1 MLRMAIY
8 PVSDTSGEDA
18 QRRSLERHGRKSR
31 FDAEASCD
39 LVAYS
44 PPPPATLGAQPPI
57 IAPCG
62 DVVPASCRRSEVRR
76 ARGSIGQP
84 QRPSCGTSPRLE
96 RVRGR
101 YAPASDTTMT
111 VGRISTRASWG
122 WRSGLANTHAL
133 SSRAWL
139 QRAVI
144 LGAALLVGGLAAKHP
159 NYAVGLA
166 AVMLVTLLA
175 FIAPVTHLTILIA
188 LTTIVPYPIEG
199 QYHLGGAGA
208 GNAGLQASDLFLL
221 TGLLRA
227 AIVLPR
233 LRLTRRQVAVV
244 ALVAISC
251 LITIFEA
258 WQGFHAGQSLSN
270 VGAEFRYLAGGL
282 VFVLVAMTTLED
294 HGAHRRV
301 LKALALLG
309 LALGLWGI
317 AQWTLGLSFN
327 NDFGVRSGVSLTTG
341 GVGQLQGGLFVYPVA
356 VTLAVAVLAS
366 RALRTWRQ
374 RAIVWVILALN
385 AVSLL
390 LTFERTFWV
399 ATAVAILLVAI
410 RSGRRRRVR
419 ALLSL
424 GVSLVIGVS
433 VLAAVSPNTL
443 LTAEQRLLSIGQ
455 YQTDLS
461 VRYRNVESGF
471 VLAKIRA
478 KPLLGWGLA
487 DTIFWGQPWTQTPPA
502 PESYTHVGYLWLLWR
517 EGILGTGVL
526 LLLLGLSCVWPGRA
540 RDGDTITAVKVG
552 AQISLVA
559 MLIVNVTFPVFSQ
572 GSQAV
577 YMVGFLVAYC
587 AVSSLP
593 RRTPLPR
600 RGALAAAPALTAGH

>member
-1 MLRMAIY
+1 
-8 PVSDTSGEDA
+8 
-18 QRRSLERHGRKSR
+18 
-31 FDAEASCD
+31 
-39 LVAYS
+39 
-44 PPPPATLGAQPPI
+44 
-57 IAPCG
+57 
-62 DVVPASCRRSEVRR
+62 
-76 ARGSIGQP
+76 
-84 QRPSCGTSPRLE
+84 
-96 RVRGR
+96 
-101 YAPASDTTMT
+101 
-111 VGRISTRASWG
+111 
-122 WRSGLANTHAL
+122 
-133 SSRAWL
+133 
-139 QRAVI
+139 
-144 LGAALLVGGLAAKHP
+144 
-159 NYAVGLA
+159 
-166 AVMLVTLLA
+166 MLVMLLA

-244 ALVAISC
+244 ALVAVSC
-251 LITIFEA
+251 VITIYEA
-258 WQGFHAGQSLSN
+258 WQGFHAGQGLSN
-270 VGAEFRYLAGGL
+270 VGAEFRYLAGGV

-294 HGAHRRV
+294 RGAHRRV
-301 LKALALLG
+301 LRALALLG
-309 LALGLWGI
+309 LGLGLWGI
-317 AQWTLGLSFN
+317 AQWTLGISFN

-366 RALRTWRQ
+366 GASRTWRQ
-374 RAIVWVILALN
+374 RAIVGAILALN

-399 ATAVAILLVAI
+399 ATAAAILLVAA
-410 RSGRRRRVR
+410 RSGRRRRLR

-424 GVSLVIGVS
+424 ALSLVIGVS

-443 LTAEQRLLSIGQ
+443 LTAEQRLTSIGQ

-487 DTIFWGQPWTQTPPA
+487 DTIYWGQPWTQTPPS
-502 PESYTHVGYLWLLWR
+502 PESYTHVGYFWMVWR
-517 EGILGTGVL
+517 EGVLGAGVI
-526 LLLLGLSCVWPGRA
+526 LLLLGLSCIWPGRA
-540 RDGDTITAVKVG
+540 RDGRVVNAVKVG

-572 GSQAV
+572 GSQAT

-593 RRTPLPR
+593 RRSARPMRADYSPAS
-600 RGALAAAPALTAGH
+600 ALAASR